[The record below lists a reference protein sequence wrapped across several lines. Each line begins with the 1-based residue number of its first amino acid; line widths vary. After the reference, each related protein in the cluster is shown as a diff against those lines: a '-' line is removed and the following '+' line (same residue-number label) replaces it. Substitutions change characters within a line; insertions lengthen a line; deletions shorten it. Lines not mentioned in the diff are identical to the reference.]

1 MADQKK
7 RVSELPESSS
17 TKGLYTLGVNAS
29 NESVK
34 VPLGEI
40 LDGIT
45 PKVNQ
50 AVSTANSAKSEAA
63 IATSTAND
71 AKTTAENAK
80 SLSTDASGRAQTA
93 TELAEKAKTFAS
105 EGSTA
110 RFDGFVDRA
119 SIMLASYGGSTVG
132 EVIFVRYS
140 KVFAY
145 KVDGK
150 YYNNWAVEPNADLFF
165 PNNSRVEIRKDKAYI
180 CNGKLYIWDNE
191 LNDLIIAGTDSSEV
205 DDKIKE
211 AVYPRQFYN
220 ANKLL
225 DNYNA
230 MSLDVVLGL
239 LYANDEAKE
248 YKTQGVV
255 ITFLGTDGKMETYQW
270 NGNNKAD
277 FTDAET
283 WSKFGSG
290 SATVGN
296 CYNVT
301 NEQPISGYYD
311 LETAI
316 TATYNKGFSSVG
328 MQITFAIAKNSWK
341 TYQYVGSDTESTNF
355 KNTQLW
361 LDLAG
366 MSAGAET
373 LINVDAL
380 CGACTSASFYTL
392 EYAISAITKLQTD
405 SGINYAKSGLVITY
419 KIGENTWETKQF
431 KGEAS
436 DFGEAS
442 LWHEFGGAGGSKVET
457 KEEPQE
463 DGKDAF
469 STGGAYKYVPT
480 NLHVDTETEGV
491 IKISMVNAK
500 GETVGDEQQFAV
512 GTGSGESS
520 GTIVRIIPESAP
532 LYAKAA

>member
-1 MADQKK
+1 M
-7 RVSELPESSS
+7 
-17 TKGLYTLGVNAS
+17 
-29 NESVK
+29 
-34 VPLGEI
+34 
-40 LDGIT
+40 
-45 PKVNQ
+45 
-50 AVSTANSAKSEAA
+50 
-63 IATSTAND
+63 
-71 AKTTAENAK
+71 
-80 SLSTDASGRAQTA
+80 
-93 TELAEKAKTFAS
+93 TF
-105 EGSTA
+105 
-110 RFDGFVDRA
+110 
-119 SIMLASYGGSTVG
+119 I
-132 EVIFVRYS
+132 
-140 KVFAY
+140 
-145 KVDGK
+145 
-150 YYNNWAVEPNADLFF
+150 
-165 PNNSRVEIRKDKAYI
+165 
-180 CNGKLYIWDNE
+180 
-191 LNDLIIAGTDSSEV
+191 
-205 DDKIKE
+205 
-211 AVYPRQFYN
+211 
-220 ANKLL
+220 
-225 DNYNA
+225 
-230 MSLDVVLGL
+230 
-239 LYANDEAKE
+239 
-248 YKTQGVV
+248 
-255 ITFLGTDGKMETYQW
+255 GTDGKMETYQW
-270 NGNNKAD
+270 NGKNKID
-277 FTDAET
+277 FVDKET

-290 SATVGN
+290 SASVGN

-341 TYQYVGSDTESTNF
+341 TYQYVGSDTEPTNF

-380 CGACTSASFYTL
+380 CGTCTSASFYTL
-392 EYAISAITKLQTD
+392 EYAISAITKLQSD
-405 SGINYAKSGLVITY
+405 SGITYAKSGLVITY
-419 KIGENTWETKQF
+419 KTGENTWETKQF

-463 DGKDAF
+463 NGGDAF
-469 STGGAYKYVPT
+469 STGGAYKYVPA

-520 GTIVRIIPESAP
+520 GTIVSIIPESAP
-532 LYAKAA
+532 LYAKAGGSVILKAAILSVTKQGGQEISNMIERVELYDRDTNQLLETYRLNQASSADSESFDFSFDLSSYFTQASSRKFKLIAYDDSDHNGSRNINVTAVDVTIKSEQTLNYTSSTIVNVGGATKTLPMYRFANNASDKGILCTVEIYIKTNGRPSELQQYRTPIHIVSQSILRIVSMRFFLMVLILFVFTVWILHRAW